1 MRKEWSNCAR
11 CNEAFSYFYETGRRP
26 KYCAAGCREE
36 AIADQQKSYKRRDTE
51 KIRAI
56 RSGTLNPRPSLQKR
70 SSIADCTGVLV
81 PPSQIPA
88 NDFAWVLE
96 PPLPKQ
102 SWVFEVGGVT
112 LNRLSE
118 AEEEAKHTG
127 FPIYCRPKNAAQK
140 AAS

>member
-1 MRKEWSNCAR
+1 MREKT
-11 CNEAFSYFYETGRRP
+11 TGVCDWCEKPFEYVRVTKR
-26 KYCAAGCREE
+26 KQLCSWQCRK
-36 AIADQQKSYKRRDTE
+36 AIYAYREDKKLA
-51 KIRAI
+51 AI

-88 NDFAWVLE
+88 NDFAWALE

-127 FPIYCRPKNAAQK
+127 FPIYCRPKDAAQK